1 MEICTYSLNDLKDQ
15 RLPAS
20 SWKHSKHIFSLDEV
34 EQGFFLDRFQLK
46 NIGKTTIHRK
56 LYCTT
61 KGSLEFVW
69 SFFEQKKQL
78 LGLLRSIPEIRPV
91 RVLVRSL
98 SLEKRSGAKFEHQSA
113 TEFKICTH
121 GSEVRSCRDQRVFF
135 CARHNRGFATQ
146 FLPQTTGKKPSGT
159 QGNRIAKPLKLNWL
173 IYQQLLWSINW
184 YQFIICKF

>member
-1 MEICTYSLNDLKDQ
+1 MIVEPSIMWKYAHTLWTIWKIKDFPHPVGSIANTSF
-15 RLPAS
+15 RLMKWSKAS
-20 SWKHSKHIFSLDEV
+20 SWT
-34 EQGFFLDRFQLK
+34 GFNSRILEKPLF
-46 NIGKTTIHRK
+46 HRK

-135 CARHNRGFATQ
+135 FALVTIAASPLNFCRKQ
-146 FLPQTTGKKPSGT
+146 QEKNPLAPRVIELP
-159 QGNRIAKPLKLNWL
+159 NL
-173 IYQQLLWSINW
+173 
-184 YQFIICKF
+184 